1 MKFFQKI
8 LLGFTVLFVAWTV
21 FWKFGSLRVVNAV
34 DMNALPST
42 GDTFPIWT
50 IIIGGILIIAAI
62 VLLLRKKW

>member
-8 LLGFTVLFVAWTV
+8 LLGFTVLFVAWAV